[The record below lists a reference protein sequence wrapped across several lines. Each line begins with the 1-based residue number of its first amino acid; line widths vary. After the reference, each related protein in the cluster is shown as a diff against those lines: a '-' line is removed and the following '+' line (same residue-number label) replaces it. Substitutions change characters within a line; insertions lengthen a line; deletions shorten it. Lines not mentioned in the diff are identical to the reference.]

1 MGPVYLP
8 LVQLPAVSFR
18 ILITS
23 CIQNNPEY
31 WRCPLM
37 QPFSREA
44 ATEGVVVFSDLNP
57 DAFIQGFHFSMT
69 AGYPVST
76 SRRHFFD
83 FTGKEG

>member
-1 MGPVYLP
+1 
-8 LVQLPAVSFR
+8 
-18 ILITS
+18 
-23 CIQNNPEY
+23 
-31 WRCPLM
+31 M